1 MDLCVKPESIEVLEA
16 RIGKILQGIDLDKD
30 FLNKTLKAQATKAN
44 RNKWDYIKP
53 KKSFW
58 KAKETISREKS
69 THRVEE
75 NLCTLP
81 IRQKYYY
88 TEYARNSN
96 NLNT

>member
-58 KAKETISREKS
+58 KAKETISRVKS
-69 THRVEE
+69 Q
-75 NLCTLP
+75 P
-81 IRQKYYY
+81 IELKKIFVHYPSGKNITIQNMPG
-88 TEYARNSN
+88 TQ
-96 NLNT
+96 TT